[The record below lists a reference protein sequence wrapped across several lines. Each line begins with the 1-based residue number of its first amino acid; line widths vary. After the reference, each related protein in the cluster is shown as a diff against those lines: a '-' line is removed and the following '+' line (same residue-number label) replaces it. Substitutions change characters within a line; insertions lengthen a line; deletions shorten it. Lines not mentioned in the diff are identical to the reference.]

1 MSEHVGLGVALVLF
15 GGMLNGSFALP
26 MKRMPAWRWENTWLV
41 YSVVGMLL
49 APWLFAI
56 TTVPCLAEVYHRA
69 SGHAFFLVLLF
80 GLASGTGSML
90 FGLGIA
96 RLGLA
101 LGFAIILGIICVV
114 GVTPSFGDSAPRSG
128 LEPARLLP
136 DGRNTAGDPGDC
148 VLRDC
153 RSPPGTG
160 SRPIRSGCTPIWFRS
175 GPGDLYLLRNSLGD
189 A

>member
-1 MSEHVGLGVALVLF
+1 MSEHIGLGVGLVLF

-26 MKRMPAWRWENTWLV
+26 MKRMPGWRWENTWLV
-41 YSVVGMLL
+41 FSVVGMLL

-56 TTVPCLAEVYHRA
+56 ATVPRLAEIYHRA

-101 LGFAIILGIICVV
+101 LGFAIIV
-114 GVTPSFGDSAPRSG
+114 
-128 LEPARLLP
+128 
-136 DGRNTAGDPGDC
+136 
-148 VLRDC
+148 
-153 RSPPGTG
+153 
-160 SRPIRSGCTPIWFRS
+160 
-175 GPGDLYLLRNSLGD
+175 
-189 A
+189 